1 MGDNPRQESGK
12 KLKVKKERSERKE
25 SGKKKRENTTEI
37 GACINRPSFP
47 SLLANPLF
55 DVPKSNS

>member
-1 MGDNPRQESGK
+1 MER
-12 KLKVKKERSERKE
+12 KKERKKE
-25 SGKKKRENTTEI
+25 SGKTKRENTAGI

-55 DVPKSNS
+55 EVSKSNS